1 MCMISRIR
9 RTPEKSRKSRL
20 ADSELTEWIRKATTS
35 SPSEPPG
42 YLPLTFSIPDDPV
55 IVGEMAVNNSYYAS
69 AEIVD
74 NLLFAV
80 GVILDSEER
89 SGVLDII
96 DISNPIHPKT
106 AGSITLHQNIALNI
120 EIIGSLSY
128 IACGSGVAVVD
139 VSKQES
145 PKLLS
150 ALDAT
155 QGRANW
161 GVKILETE

>member
-1 MCMISRIR
+1 VYDISD
-9 RTPEKSRKSRL
+9 PSNPRKVTKIPTRGFR
-20 ADSELTEWIRKATTS
+20 AHGMDSKGNYVFAVGAT
-35 SPSEPPG
+35 G
-42 YLPLTFSIPDDPV
+42 VLTFDISIPDDPV
-55 IVGEMAVNNSYYAS
+55 IVGEMAVNNRFYVS

-96 DISNPIHPKT
+96 DISNPIHLKT